1 VYILPSK
8 EVLTKIYTPGVAK
21 ICLLIEA
28 LRSEARDLRD
38 IASFLP
44 TTGKEKLK
52 VQKEILNRTEYING
66 TVLALS
72 FTNAAIHINRIT
84 NYELVKRRISLV
96 PDPVLIITDNTAVL
110 GLGDIGTYAGIP
122 VMVGKKMIMNYL
134 GNINAIPISIETR
147 DPKEIIE
154 IVKMIAPDKGAIN
167 LEDISAP
174 RCFEIEKQ
182 LDQDL
187 KIPVFHDDQH
197 GTAIVVAAALL
208 NALKVTKRNIEDA
221 KVFINGAGAAGL
233 SIAELILT
241 MGVQSQN
248 LIVADTKGLIYA
260 KRPHGMNPQKEIIA
274 KMTNPQKTK
283 GQLMDGIKGMDVFI
297 GVSSKNILT
306 TQMVKTMNKDS
317 IVFAMANPDPEILP
331 EEAKKGGAC
340 IIGTGRSDY
349 PNQVNNALAFPG
361 LLRGALES
369 KHKIN
374 LEMKKM
380 TAFIIAKWAEPK
392 LSTDYILPS
401 PLDLELHKAIAGE
414 IKKKFS

>member
-1 VYILPSK
+1 MEVEQAVGEEAGVEAQVEVVAGAVQAQPRAVGGQLVEVQAQVEGAAAPRLEALLEPAGEDVGVRAQVGGGADLEPGLARPRRAGLGEARGEWLEQSLDTEIIKKIRWSIDLIKTKHFNQNLIDFVREYLELTYYPGTISNAEGIIPIPSK

-197 GTAIVVAAALL
+197 G
-208 NALKVTKRNIEDA
+208 LK
-221 KVFINGAGAAGL
+221 
-233 SIAELILT
+233 
-241 MGVQSQN
+241 MGMQ
-248 LIVADTKGLIYA
+248 
-260 KRPHGMNPQKEIIA
+260 
-274 KMTNPQKTK
+274 
-283 GQLMDGIKGMDVFI
+283 
-297 GVSSKNILT
+297 
-306 TQMVKTMNKDS
+306 
-317 IVFAMANPDPEILP
+317 
-331 EEAKKGGAC
+331 
-340 IIGTGRSDY
+340 
-349 PNQVNNALAFPG
+349 
-361 LLRGALES
+361 
-369 KHKIN
+369 
-374 LEMKKM
+374 
-380 TAFIIAKWAEPK
+380 
-392 LSTDYILPS
+392 
-401 PLDLELHKAIAGE
+401 
-414 IKKKFS
+414 